1 MLLEDQADPSM
12 VNIKGEN
19 VLHIAAKES
28 HYPIAKRMIEYT
40 IEMKSKKAC
49 TDLVNKPN
57 MVGVSIIN
65 PKKNSNEI
73 FNF

>member
-57 MVGVSIIN
+57 MVGFN
-65 PKKNSNEI
+65 HQFKKKNSNEI